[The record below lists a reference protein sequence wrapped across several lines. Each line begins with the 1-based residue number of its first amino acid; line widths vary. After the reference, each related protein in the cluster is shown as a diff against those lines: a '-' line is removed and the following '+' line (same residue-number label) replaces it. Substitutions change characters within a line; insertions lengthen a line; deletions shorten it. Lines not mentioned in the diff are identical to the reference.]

1 MKVASEEK
9 NITEQIKAVIFKEV
23 FLAIITIIVLIL
35 SIVYSKK

>member
-9 NITEQIKAVIFKEV
+9 NIIEQIKAVIFKEV